1 MVIVQGKHHMDSWYR
16 ERLTNRELVLLSES
30 GFTSDTLTYRFLEH
44 FIEHTHSS
52 PNTPYKILLMDNHG
66 SHLTPQFVLLAR
78 ANNIVPF
85 TFPAHLTHCMQ
96 PLDVGVFQS
105 YKHWHNKAIQ
115 CALESLDF
123 EYTIS
128 SFLRDLPEI
137 RHKTF
142 KKMTIQH
149 AFSSSGMW
157 PINRRKVAEKMAKY
171 MKEPASKEKE
181 PTLPTLPATPRTTKE
196 FRTKWSELQPK
207 IIDQLS
213 SPTQRKFDSIQRG
226 LHRILDD
233 SDMTQI
239 EKDMVYS
246 RLSEVVRKKPTSRR
260 RVQKGGEL
268 TAEHAQELIQA
279 KDVLERAKWAK
290 RVERAKRI
298 KANKERRE
306 RHQAGV
312 HARRIERLRKAELRK
327 ALEDDIGLA
336 HLTIPIPDPETETQ
350 DIQEDTQETIPEGFE
365 AGDPK
370 NWLQEEVQDQVDH
383 SKDWLQDDFVPFE
396 EEDSSSDESFE
407 SFSSII
413 V

>member
-1 MVIVQGKHHMDSWYR
+1 MESWYR
-16 ERLTNRELVLLSES
+16 ERVGNKEVILLSES
-30 GFTSDTLTYRFLEH
+30 GFTSDTLTYRFLQH
-44 FIEHTHSS
+44 FIQHTHSG
-52 PNTPYKILLMDNHG
+52 PDTPYKILLMDNYG

-115 CALESLDF
+115 CAIETLDF
-123 EYTIS
+123 DYTIS
-128 SFLRDLPEI
+128 SFLRDLSGI
-137 RHKTF
+137 RRKPF
-142 KKMTIQH
+142 KKTTIQH

-157 PINRRKVAEKMAKY
+157 PINRQKVAEKMAKY
-171 MKEPASKEKE
+171 MKEPASKE
-181 PTLPTLPATPRTTKE
+181 PTLPTLPVTPRTTKE

-207 IIDQLS
+207 IVDQLS
-213 SPTQRKFDSIQRG
+213 SPTQRKFDSVQRG

-239 EKDMVYS
+239 EKDMIYS

-268 TAEHAQELIQA
+268 TTEQAQEQIAA
-279 KDVLERAKWAK
+279 KEALERSKWAK
-290 RVERAKRI
+290 RLERAKRI

-336 HLTIPIPDPETETQ
+336 HVTIPIPDPETQ
-350 DIQEDTQETIPEGFE
+350 DIQEDTQETILEGFE

-370 NWLQEEVQDQVDH
+370 NWIQEEVPDVQEDQVDH
-383 SKDWLQDDFVPFE
+383 SRDWLQDDFVPFE

>member
-1 MVIVQGKHHMDSWYR
+1 MESWYR
-16 ERLTNRELVLLSES
+16 ERVGNKEVILLSES
-30 GFTSDTLTYRFLEH
+30 GFTSDTLTYRFLQH
-44 FIEHTHSS
+44 FIQHTHSG
-52 PNTPYKILLMDNHG
+52 PDTPYKILLMDNHG

-115 CALESLDF
+115 CAIETLDF
-123 EYTIS
+123 DYTIS
-128 SFLRDLPEI
+128 SFLRDLSGI
-137 RHKTF
+137 RRKTF
-142 KKMTIQH
+142 KKTTIQH

-171 MKEPASKEKE
+171 MKEPASKE
-181 PTLPTLPATPRTTKE
+181 PTLPTLPVTPRTTKE

-207 IIDQLS
+207 IVDQLS
-213 SPTQRKFDSIQRG
+213 SPTQRKFDSVQRG

-239 EKDMVYS
+239 EKDMIYS

-268 TAEHAQELIQA
+268 TTEQAQEQIAA
-279 KDVLERAKWAK
+279 KEALERSKWAK
-290 RVERAKRI
+290 RLERAKRI

-306 RHQAGV
+306 RHQASV
-312 HARRIERLRKAELRK
+312 YARRIERLRKAELRK

-336 HLTIPIPDPETETQ
+336 HLTIPIPDPETQ
-350 DIQEDTQETIPEGFE
+350 DIQEDTQETILEGFE

-370 NWLQEEVQDQVDH
+370 NWIQEEVPDVQEDQVDH
-383 SKDWLQDDFVPFE
+383 SRDWLQDDFVPFE

>member
-1 MVIVQGKHHMDSWYR
+1 
-16 ERLTNRELVLLSES
+16 
-30 GFTSDTLTYRFLEH
+30 
-44 FIEHTHSS
+44 
-52 PNTPYKILLMDNHG
+52 MDNHG

-171 MKEPASKEKE
+171 MKEPASKET
-181 PTLPTLPATPRTTKE
+181 TLPTLPATPRTTKE

-370 NWLQEEVQDQVDH
+370 NWIQEEVQDQVDH

-407 SFSSII
+407 SFGSII

>member
-1 MVIVQGKHHMDSWYR
+1 MESWYR
-16 ERLTNRELVLLSES
+16 ERLTNKELILLSES
-30 GFTSDTLTYRFLEH
+30 GFTSDTLTYRFLQH
-44 FIEHTHSS
+44 FIQHTHSG
-52 PNTPYKILLMDNHG
+52 PETPYKILLMDNHG
-66 SHLTPQFVLLAR
+66 SHLSPQFVLLAR

-115 CALESLDF
+115 CALETLDF
-123 EYTIS
+123 DYTIS
-128 SFLRDLPEI
+128 SFLRDLSEI
-137 RHKTF
+137 RSKTF
-142 KKMTIQH
+142 KRTTIQN
-149 AFSSSGMW
+149 AFMASGMW
-157 PINRRKVAEKMAKY
+157 PINRQKVVQKMAKY
-171 MKEPASKEKE
+171 MKEPASKE

-196 FRTKWSELQPK
+196 FRAKWSELQPK
-207 IIDQLS
+207 IVDQLS
-213 SPTQRKFDSIQRG
+213 SPTQRRFDSVQRG

-239 EKDMVYS
+239 EKDMLYS
-246 RLSEVVRKKPTSRR
+246 RISEVVRKKPTSRR

-279 KDVLERAKWAK
+279 KETLERGKWAK

-298 KANKERRE
+298 EANKRRRE

-312 HARRIERLRKAELRK
+312 QARRIERLRKAELRK

-336 HLTIPIPDPETETQ
+336 HLTIPIPDPETQE

-370 NWLQEEVQDQVDH
+370 NWIQEEQVDH

-396 EEDSSSDESFE
+396 EEEDELSSSDESN
-407 SFSSII
+407 SSCD
-413 V
+413 VYF

>member
-1 MVIVQGKHHMDSWYR
+1 
-16 ERLTNRELVLLSES
+16 
-30 GFTSDTLTYRFLEH
+30 
-44 FIEHTHSS
+44 
-52 PNTPYKILLMDNHG
+52 
-66 SHLTPQFVLLAR
+66 
-78 ANNIVPF
+78 
-85 TFPAHLTHCMQ
+85 MQ

-115 CALESLDF
+115 CAIETLDF
-123 EYTIS
+123 DYTIS
-128 SFLRDLPEI
+128 SFLRDLSGI
-137 RHKTF
+137 RRKTF
-142 KKMTIQH
+142 KKTTIQH

-171 MKEPASKEKE
+171 MKEPASKE
-181 PTLPTLPATPRTTKE
+181 PTLPTLPVTPRTTKE

-207 IIDQLS
+207 IVDQLS
-213 SPTQRKFDSIQRG
+213 SPTQRKFDSVQRG

-239 EKDMVYS
+239 EKDMIYS

-268 TAEHAQELIQA
+268 TTEQAQEQIAA
-279 KDVLERAKWAK
+279 KEALERSKWAK
-290 RVERAKRI
+290 RLERAKRI

-336 HLTIPIPDPETETQ
+336 HLTIPIPDPETQ
-350 DIQEDTQETIPEGFE
+350 DIQEDTQETILEGFE

-370 NWLQEEVQDQVDH
+370 NWIQEEVPDVQEDQVDH
-383 SKDWLQDDFVPFE
+383 SRDWLQDDFVPFE

>member
-1 MVIVQGKHHMDSWYR
+1 MESWYR
-16 ERLTNRELVLLSES
+16 ERVGQKEVILLSES
-30 GFTSDTLTYRFLEH
+30 GFTSDTLTYRFLQH
-44 FIEHTHSS
+44 FIQHTSS
-52 PNTPYKILLMDNHG
+52 GPDTPYKILLMDNHG
-66 SHLTPQFVLLAR
+66 SHLTPQFILLAR

-105 YKHWHNKAIQ
+105 YKHWHSKAIQ
-115 CALESLDF
+115 CAIETLDF
-123 EYTIS
+123 DYTIS
-128 SFLRDLPEI
+128 SFLRDLAGI

-142 KKMTIQH
+142 KKTTIQH
-149 AFSSSGMW
+149 AFMSAGMW
-157 PINRRKVAEKMAKY
+157 PINRKKVAQKMAKY
-171 MKEPASKEKE
+171 MKELASKASKE

-207 IIDQLS
+207 IVDQLS
-213 SPTQRKFDSIQRG
+213 SPTQRKFDSVQRG

-239 EKDMVYS
+239 EKDMIYS

-268 TAEHAQELIQA
+268 TTEYAQEQIAA
-279 KDVLERAKWAK
+279 KEALERGKWAK
-290 RVERAKRI
+290 RLERAKRI

-336 HLTIPIPDPETETQ
+336 HLTIPILDPETQ
-350 DIQEDTQETIPEGFE
+350 DIQEDTQETITEGFE

-370 NWLQEEVQDQVDH
+370 NWMQEEVPEDQVDH

>member
-1 MVIVQGKHHMDSWYR
+1 
-16 ERLTNRELVLLSES
+16 
-30 GFTSDTLTYRFLEH
+30 
-44 FIEHTHSS
+44 
-52 PNTPYKILLMDNHG
+52 
-66 SHLTPQFVLLAR
+66 
-78 ANNIVPF
+78 
-85 TFPAHLTHCMQ
+85 
-96 PLDVGVFQS
+96 
-105 YKHWHNKAIQ
+105 
-115 CALESLDF
+115 
-123 EYTIS
+123 
-128 SFLRDLPEI
+128 
-137 RHKTF
+137 
-142 KKMTIQH
+142 
-149 AFSSSGMW
+149 
-157 PINRRKVAEKMAKY
+157 
-171 MKEPASKEKE
+171 
-181 PTLPTLPATPRTTKE
+181 
-196 FRTKWSELQPK
+196 
-207 IIDQLS
+207 
-213 SPTQRKFDSIQRG
+213 
-226 LHRILDD
+226 
-233 SDMTQI
+233 MTQI
-239 EKDMVYS
+239 EKDMIYS

-279 KDVLERAKWAK
+279 KDMLERAKWAK

-336 HLTIPIPDPETETQ
+336 HLTIRIPDPETQ

-370 NWLQEEVQDQVDH
+370 NWMQEEQVDH

>member
-1 MVIVQGKHHMDSWYR
+1 MESWYR
-16 ERLTNRELVLLSES
+16 ERVGQKEVILLSES
-30 GFTSDTLTYRFLEH
+30 GFTSDTLTYRFLQH
-44 FIEHTHSS
+44 FIQHTHSG
-52 PNTPYKILLMDNHG
+52 PDTPYKILLMDNHG

-115 CALESLDF
+115 CAIETLDF
-123 EYTIS
+123 DYTIS
-128 SFLRDLPEI
+128 SFLRDLSAI

-142 KKMTIQH
+142 KKTTIQH

-171 MKEPASKEKE
+171 MKEPASKKE
-181 PTLPTLPATPRTTKE
+181 PTLPTLPTTPRTTKE
-196 FRTKWSELQPK
+196 FRAKWSELQPK
-207 IIDQLS
+207 IVDQLS
-213 SPTQRKFDSIQRG
+213 SPTQRKFDSVQRG

-239 EKDMVYS
+239 EKDMIYS

-268 TAEHAQELIQA
+268 TTEQAQEQIAA
-279 KDVLERAKWAK
+279 KEALERGKWAK
-290 RVERAKRI
+290 RLERAKRI
-298 KANKERRE
+298 KANKDRRE

-336 HLTIPIPDPETETQ
+336 HLTIPIPDPETQ

-370 NWLQEEVQDQVDH
+370 NWIQEDVQEVQDVQEDQVDH

>member
-1 MVIVQGKHHMDSWYR
+1 MESWYR
-16 ERLTNRELVLLSES
+16 ERLTNKELILLSES
-30 GFTSDTLTYRFLEH
+30 GFTSDTLTYRFLQH
-44 FIEHTHSS
+44 FIQHTHSG
-52 PNTPYKILLMDNHG
+52 PETPYKILLMDNHG
-66 SHLTPQFVLLAR
+66 SHLSPQFVLLAR

-115 CALESLDF
+115 CALETLDF
-123 EYTIS
+123 DYTIS
-128 SFLRDLPEI
+128 SFLRDLSEI
-137 RHKTF
+137 RSKTF
-142 KKMTIQH
+142 KRTTIQN
-149 AFSSSGMW
+149 AFMSSGMW
-157 PINRRKVAEKMAKY
+157 PINRQKVVQKMAKY
-171 MKEPASKEKE
+171 MKEPASKE

-196 FRTKWSELQPK
+196 FRAKWSELQPK
-207 IIDQLS
+207 IVDQLS
-213 SPTQRKFDSIQRG
+213 SPTQRKFDSVQRG

-239 EKDMVYS
+239 EKDMLYS
-246 RLSEVVRKKPTSRR
+246 RISEVVRKKPTSRR

-279 KDVLERAKWAK
+279 KETLERGKWAK

-298 KANKERRE
+298 EANKRRRE

-312 HARRIERLRKAELRK
+312 QARRIERLRKAELRK

-336 HLTIPIPDPETETQ
+336 HLTIPIPDPETQE

-370 NWLQEEVQDQVDH
+370 NWIQEEQVDH

-396 EEDSSSDESFE
+396 EEEDELSSSDESN
-407 SFSSII
+407 SSCD
-413 V
+413 VYF

>member
-1 MVIVQGKHHMDSWYR
+1 MESWYR
-16 ERLTNRELVLLSES
+16 ERVGNKEVILLSES
-30 GFTSDTLTYRFLEH
+30 GFTSDTLTYRFLQH
-44 FIEHTHSS
+44 FIQHTHSG
-52 PNTPYKILLMDNHG
+52 PDTPYKILLMDNHG

-115 CALESLDF
+115 CAIETLDF
-123 EYTIS
+123 DYTIS
-128 SFLRDLPEI
+128 SFLRDLSGI
-137 RHKTF
+137 RRKTF
-142 KKMTIQH
+142 KKTTIQH

-171 MKEPASKEKE
+171 MKEPASKE
-181 PTLPTLPATPRTTKE
+181 PTLPTLPVTSRTTKE

-207 IIDQLS
+207 IVDQLS
-213 SPTQRKFDSIQRG
+213 SPTQRKFDSVQRG

-239 EKDMVYS
+239 EKDMIYS

-268 TAEHAQELIQA
+268 TTEQAQEQIAA
-279 KDVLERAKWAK
+279 KEALERSKWAK
-290 RVERAKRI
+290 RLERAKRI

-336 HLTIPIPDPETETQ
+336 HLTIPIPDPETQ
-350 DIQEDTQETIPEGFE
+350 DIQEDTQETILEGFE

-370 NWLQEEVQDQVDH
+370 NWIQEEVPDVQEDQVDH
-383 SKDWLQDDFVPFE
+383 SRDWLQDDFVPFE